1 MINLSLKEAKF
12 MTSDQLL
19 EVLDCNWQK
28 ELKEELNKPYFL
40 EILAFLKTKYE
51 SKTPVYPPKQFIFEA
66 FKMCPLEQVK
76 VVILGQDP
84 YHGEGQAHGLS
95 FSVQGSQKL
104 PPSLKNIFKELES
117 DLNLKATKGDLTAW
131 AQQGVL
137 LLNSTLTV
145 EKGSPGSHQKMGW
158 EQFTDQV
165 LKIVSDHE
173 APKVFILWGMPAYK
187 KIKFIDQERHLVLTS
202 AHPSPLSSYRGFF
215 GSRPFSKANE
225 FLKSKNRSIINWEL
239 NS

>member
-1 MINLSLKEAKF
+1 MSSIIDLSKEFQAGLS
-12 MTSDQLL
+12 SDWK
-19 EVLDCNWQK
+19 NK
-28 ELKEELNKPYFL
+28 LNKEFNEAYFL
-40 EILAFLKTKYE
+40 KILDFLKTKYE
-51 SKTPVYPPKQFIFEA
+51 LMDSIYPPKQFVFAA
-66 FKMCPLEQVK
+66 FKSCPLDQVK

-117 DLNLKATKGDLTAW
+117 DLNIKATKGDLTSW

-145 EKGSPGSHQKMGW
+145 EKGSPGSHQKIGW
-158 EQFTDQV
+158 ETFTDQV
-165 LKIVSDHE
+165 LKIVSDHQ
-173 APKVFILWGMPAYK
+173 APKVFILWGLPAFK
-187 KIKFIDQERHLVLTS
+187 KIKFIDQSRHLVLTS

-215 GSRPFSKANE
+215 GSRPFSKTNE
-225 FLKSKNRSIINWEL
+225 FLKSKNRDIINWAL
-239 NS
+239 NE